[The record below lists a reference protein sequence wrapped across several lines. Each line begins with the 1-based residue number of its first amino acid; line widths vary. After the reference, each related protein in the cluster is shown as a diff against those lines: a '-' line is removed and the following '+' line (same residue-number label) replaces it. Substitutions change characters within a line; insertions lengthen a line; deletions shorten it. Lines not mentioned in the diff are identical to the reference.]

1 MFLFFS
7 GRHRQLFFTL
17 RTPLLP
23 IIILLQRF
31 CGLQVRRR
39 ASWLKMDFIKLMDN
53 FCLTIFKFITQLF
66 KLRVT
71 LTLRGGSRRH
81 EHGEGLGVDTGRGQS
96 FHHFVGHEHPEV

>member
-1 MFLFFS
+1 
-7 GRHRQLFFTL
+7 
-17 RTPLLP
+17 
-23 IIILLQRF
+23 
-31 CGLQVRRR
+31 
-39 ASWLKMDFIKLMDN
+39 MDN

-96 FHHFVGHEHPEV
+96 FHHFVGHEHPEVQLLVLGFGNCQLVFEIAWQFE